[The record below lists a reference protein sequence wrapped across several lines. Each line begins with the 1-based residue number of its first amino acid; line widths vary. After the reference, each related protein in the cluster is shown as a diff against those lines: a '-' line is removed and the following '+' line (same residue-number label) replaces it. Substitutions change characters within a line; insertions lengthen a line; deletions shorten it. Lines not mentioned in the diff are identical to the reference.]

1 MSSEETS
8 KANVAVPSAEEAKS
22 VSAASDNKISL
33 SLDELKEFMKSTVKD
48 VLDQSRLD
56 ETRRQAEE
64 YNAKMAESVKASQAQ
79 LVKPNVKD
87 AEWNLRYVKNVL
99 EEDSRARFNSPEGK
113 AYYNDKDPESFKK
126 AKIKLLHHIGYE
138 PEKIAEAL
146 EEII

>member
-1 MSSEETS
+1 MSSDETS
-8 KANVAVPSAEEAKS
+8 KVDLPTPSGEEAKS
-22 VSAASDNKISL
+22 LAASSDNKISL

-48 VLDQSRLD
+48 VLDQSKLD
-56 ETRRQAEE
+56 DTRRLAEE
-64 YNAKMAESVKASQAQ
+64 YNTKMAESVKSSQAQ
-79 LVKPNVKD
+79 LLKPNVKD

-138 PEKIAEAL
+138 PEKIAEEL